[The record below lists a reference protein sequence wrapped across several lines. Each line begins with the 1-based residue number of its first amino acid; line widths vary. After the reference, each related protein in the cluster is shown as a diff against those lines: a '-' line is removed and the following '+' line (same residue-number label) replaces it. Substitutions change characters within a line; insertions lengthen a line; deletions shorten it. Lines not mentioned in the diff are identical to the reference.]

1 MRDGPSELRL
11 PPLNALRAF
20 EAAGRLESI
29 RGAAGE
35 LVVTPGAVSRHIKVL
50 EDWLG
55 VTLFR
60 RSAHSVSLTQAGQ
73 AYLAAVGP
81 HLRGIAVA
89 TERIAAAAPELQLR
103 IRTWTSFAG
112 WLVPRLPEFRRLNPG
127 IEVQLIAS
135 SQGTE
140 FHHPDVDVEILGYG
154 TWDEAIERYPETD
167 FERLPDP
174 AHEAVAVVHTHI
186 VCVCSPA
193 YLAGHVIAAPA
204 DLLRA
209 SDHCLLQSLST
220 PDLWDR
226 GLRAAGAAD
235 AAGGGGT
242 GGLGASGGLGSAG
255 SRRELVYGDTALTAQ
270 AARAGQGI
278 AILPETV
285 VRDDIDEGRL
295 VVLFGPEVVNCS
307 FDYYLLA
314 TPDRLQR
321 RPVQLL
327 RDWLSAQPA

>member
-1 MRDGPSELRL
+1 M
-11 PPLNALRAF
+11 RAF
-20 EAAGRLESI
+20 EAAGRLENI

-35 LVVTPGAVSRHIKVL
+35 LVVTPAAVSRHVRVL

-60 RSAHSVSLTQAGQ
+60 RTAHSVSLTQAGQ

-89 TERIAAAAPELQLR
+89 TERIAATAPELQLR
-103 IRTWTSFAG
+103 VRTWTSFASY
-112 WLVPRLPEFRRLNPG
+112 LVPRLPEFRRLNPG

-140 FHHPDVDVEILGYG
+140 FHHPDVDVEIIGYG
-154 TWDEAIERYPETD
+154 TWDEAIETGPETD
-167 FERLPDP
+167 FDRLADP

-220 PDLWDR
+220 PGLWDR
-226 GLRAAGAAD
+226 WLRAAGA
-235 AAGGGGT
+235 GG
-242 GGLGASGGLGSAG
+242 AG
-255 SRRELVYGDTALTAQ
+255 SRRELVYGDAALTAQ

-295 VVLFGPEVVNCS
+295 VVLFGPEVVHCS

-314 TPDRLQR
+314 PPDRFRR

>member
-35 LVVTPGAVSRHIKVL
+35 LVVTPGAVSRHIRLL

-60 RSAHSVSLTQAGQ
+60 RTAHSVSLTQAGQ

-81 HLRGIAVA
+81 HLRAIAVA
-89 TERIAAAAPELQLR
+89 TERIAAAAPETQLR
-103 IRTWTSFAG
+103 VRTWTSFAG

-140 FHHPDVDVEILGYG
+140 FHQPDVDVEIIGYG
-154 TWDEAIERYPETD
+154 TWDEAIETYPETD

-193 YLAGHVIAAPA
+193 YLAGHGITAPEE
-204 DLLRA
+204 LRRP

-226 GLRAAGAAD
+226 WLRAAGADGAD
-235 AAGGGGT
+235 G
-242 GGLGASGGLGSAG
+242 AG
-255 SRRELVYGDTALTAQ
+255 SRRELVYGDAALTAQ

-285 VRDDIDEGRL
+285 VSDDIDEGRL
-295 VVLFGPEVVNCS
+295 VVLFGPDVVNCS

-314 TPDRLQR
+314 PPDRLRR

>member
-1 MRDGPSELRL
+1 VRDGSAELRL

-35 LVVTPGAVSRHIKVL
+35 LVVTPGAVSRHIRVL

-60 RSAHSVSLTQAGQ
+60 RTAHSVSLTPAGQ

-103 IRTWTSFAG
+103 VRTWTSFAG
-112 WLVPRLPEFRRLNPG
+112 WLVPRLPDFRRLNPG

-135 SQGTE
+135 SQGSE
-140 FHHPDVDVEILGYG
+140 FRQPDVDVEIIGYG
-154 TWDEAIERYPETD
+154 NWDEVTEEEPESDTD
-167 FERLPDP
+167 RLANP
-174 AHEAVAVVHTHI
+174 AHRAVPVIRTHI
-186 VCVCSPA
+186 VCACTPA
-193 YLAGHVIAAPA
+193 YRADHGIAVPG
-204 DLLRA
+204 DLRA
-209 SDHCLLQSLST
+209 AGDHCLLQSLST
-220 PDLWDR
+220 PELWDR
-226 GLRAAGAAD
+226 WLRAAGVAAGQP
-235 AAGGGGT
+235 AGGGGRP
-242 GGLGASGGLGSAG
+242 GP
-255 SRRELVYGDTALTAQ
+255 RRELVYGDAALTAQ

-285 VRDDIDEGRL
+285 IRDDIDAGRL
-295 VVLFGPEVVNCS
+295 VVLFGPEVVTCS

-314 TPDRLQR
+314 PPDRFR
-321 RPVQLL
+321 SRPVQLF

>member
-1 MRDGPSELRL
+1 MRDSPSELRL

-20 EAAGRLESI
+20 EAAGRLENI
-29 RGAAGE
+29 RGAASE
-35 LVVTPGAVSRHIKVL
+35 LVVTPGAVSRHVRVL

-60 RSAHSVSLTQAGQ
+60 RGAHSVSLTQAGQ

-81 HLRGIAVA
+81 HLRAIADA
-89 TERIAAAAPELQLR
+89 TERIAATAPELQLKV
-103 IRTWTSFAG
+103 RTWTSFAG

-127 IEVQLIAS
+127 IEVQLTAS

-140 FHHPDVDVEILGYG
+140 FRQPDVDVEIIGYG
-154 TWDEAIERYPETD
+154 TWDEVTETD
-167 FERLPDP
+167 PESDVDRRADP
-174 AHEAVAVVHTHI
+174 AHEAVAVVHTHM

-193 YLAGHVIAAPA
+193 YLAGHGTAAPE
-204 DLLRA
+204 DLRR
-209 SDHCLLQSLST
+209 SGDHCLLQSLST
-220 PDLWDR
+220 PELWDR
-226 GLRAAGAAD
+226 WLRAAGAD
-235 AAGGGGT
+235 GAGP
-242 GGLGASGGLGSAG
+242 
-255 SRRELVYGDTALTAQ
+255 RRELVYGDAALTAQ

-295 VVLFGPEVVNCS
+295 VVLFGPEVVSCS

-314 TPDRLQR
+314 PPHRFR
-321 RPVQLL
+321 SRPVQLF
-327 RDWLSAQPA
+327 RDWLTAQPA

>member
-35 LVVTPGAVSRHIKVL
+35 LVVTPGAVSRHIRVL

-81 HLRGIAVA
+81 HLRAISVA
-89 TERIAAAAPELQLR
+89 TERIAAAPELQLR

-127 IEVQLIAS
+127 IEVHLIAS

-140 FHHPDVDVEILGYG
+140 FHHPDVDVEIIGYG

-174 AHEAVAVVHTHI
+174 AREAVAVVHTHI

-226 GLRAAGAAD
+226 WLRAAGAS
-235 AAGGGGT
+235 GGSD
-242 GGLGASGGLGSAG
+242 ASGGG
-255 SRRELVYGDTALTAQ
+255 SRRELVYGDAALTAQ

-307 FDYYLLA
+307 FDYYLVA
-314 TPDRLQR
+314 PPDRLRR

>member
-1 MRDGPSELRL
+1 VRDGPSELRL

-35 LVVTPGAVSRHIKVL
+35 LVVTPAAVSRHIRVL

-55 VTLFR
+55 VTLFSR
-60 RSAHSVSLTQAGQ
+60 TAHSVSLTRAGK
-73 AYLAAVGP
+73 AYLAGVGP
-81 HLRGIAVA
+81 HLRAIAVA
-89 TERIAAAAPELQLR
+89 TERVTAGAPETQLR
-103 IRTWTSFAG
+103 VRTWTAFAG

-140 FHHPDVDVEILGYG
+140 FHQPDVDVEIIGYG
-154 TWDEAIERYPETD
+154 TWDEAIETYPETD

-186 VCVCSPA
+186 VCVCGPA
-193 YLAGHVIAAPA
+193 YLAGRGIVAPE

-226 GLRAAGAAD
+226 WLRAAGFDGAD
-235 AAGGGGT
+235 A
-242 GGLGASGGLGSAG
+242 
-255 SRRELVYGDTALTAQ
+255 RRDLVYGDAALTAQ

-314 TPDRLQR
+314 PPDRLRR

-327 RDWLSAQPA
+327 RDWLSVQPA

>member
-1 MRDGPSELRL
+1 
-11 PPLNALRAF
+11 LRAF

-35 LVVTPGAVSRHIKVL
+35 LVVTPAAVSRHIRVL

-55 VTLFR
+55 VTLFSR
-60 RSAHSVSLTQAGQ
+60 TAHSVSLTQAGK
-73 AYLAAVGP
+73 AYLAGVGP
-81 HLRGIAVA
+81 HLRAIAVA
-89 TERIAAAAPELQLR
+89 TERVAAAAPETQLR
-103 IRTWTSFAG
+103 VRTWTSFAG

-140 FHHPDVDVEILGYG
+140 FHQPDVDVEIIGYG
-154 TWDEAIERYPETD
+154 TWDEAIETYPETD

-186 VCVCSPA
+186 VCVCGPA
-193 YLAGHVIAAPA
+193 YLAGRGIVAPE

-226 GLRAAGAAD
+226 WLRAAGFD
-235 AAGGGGT
+235 G
-242 GGLGASGGLGSAG
+242 AG
-255 SRRELVYGDTALTAQ
+255 SRRDLVYGDAALTAQ

-314 TPDRLQR
+314 PPDRLRR

-327 RDWLSAQPA
+327 RDWLSVQPA

>member
-35 LVVTPGAVSRHIKVL
+35 LVVTPGAVSRHIRVL

-81 HLRGIAVA
+81 HLRAIAVA

-103 IRTWTSFAG
+103 VRTWTSFAG
-112 WLVPRLPEFRRLNPG
+112 WLVPRLPEFRRLNPS

-140 FHHPDVDVEILGYG
+140 FRQPDVDVEIIGYG
-154 TWDEAIERYPETD
+154 TWDEVTETD
-167 FERLPDP
+167 SESDFDRLADP
-174 AHEAVAVVHTHI
+174 THEAVAVVHTHI

-193 YLAGHVIAAPA
+193 YLAGHGTAAPE
-204 DLLRA
+204 DLSRS

-220 PDLWDR
+220 PELWDR
-226 GLRAAGAAD
+226 WLRAAGA
-235 AAGGGGT
+235 
-242 GGLGASGGLGSAG
+242 SGAG
-255 SRRELVYGDTALTAQ
+255 SRRELVYGDAALTAQ

-285 VRDDIDEGRL
+285 VRDDINDGRL

-314 TPDRLQR
+314 PPDRFRR
-321 RPVQLL
+321 RPVQLF

>member
-1 MRDGPSELRL
+1 M

-20 EAAGRLESI
+20 EAAGRLENI

-35 LVVTPGAVSRHIKVL
+35 LVVTPGAVSRHVRVL

-60 RSAHSVSLTQAGQ
+60 RTAHSVSLTQAGQ

-81 HLRGIAVA
+81 HLRAIALA
-89 TERIAAAAPELQLR
+89 TERIAATAPELQLR
-103 IRTWTSFAG
+103 VRTWTSFAS

-135 SQGTE
+135 SQGSE
-140 FHHPDVDVEILGYG
+140 FHHPDVDVEIIGYG
-154 TWDEAIERYPETD
+154 IWDEVTETD
-167 FERLPDP
+167 PESDIDRLMNP
-174 AHEAVAVVHTHI
+174 AHEAVAVIHTHI

-193 YLAGHVIAAPA
+193 YLAGHGIAAPE
-204 DLLRA
+204 DLRGS

-220 PDLWDR
+220 PELWDR
-226 GLRAAGAAD
+226 WLRAAGAD
-235 AAGGGGT
+235 GAA
-242 GGLGASGGLGSAG
+242 SQ
-255 SRRELVYGDTALTAQ
+255 RELVYGDAALTAQ

-285 VRDDIDEGRL
+285 VRDDINDGRL
-295 VVLFGPEVVNCS
+295 VVVFGPEVVSCA

-314 TPDRLQR
+314 SPDRFR
-321 RPVQLL
+321 SRPVQLL
-327 RDWLSAQPA
+327 RDWLSAQPV

>member
-1 MRDGPSELRL
+1 VRDSPSELRL

-20 EAAGRLESI
+20 EAAGRLENI

-35 LVVTPGAVSRHIKVL
+35 LVVTPAAVSRHIRVL

-60 RSAHSVSLTQAGQ
+60 RTAHSVSLTQAGQ

-89 TERIAAAAPELQLR
+89 TERIAAAAPEFQLR
-103 IRTWTSFAG
+103 VRTWTSFAG

-127 IEVQLIAS
+127 VEVQLIAS

-140 FHHPDVDVEILGYG
+140 FHQADVDVEIIGYG
-154 TWDEAIERYPETD
+154 NWDEAVEANPESD
-167 FERLPDP
+167 LDRPADP

-193 YLAGHVIAAPA
+193 YLAGHGTAAPE
-204 DLLRA
+204 DLRR
-209 SDHCLLQSLST
+209 SGDHCLLQSLST
-220 PDLWDR
+220 PGLWDR
-226 GLRAAGAAD
+226 WLRAAGVSGAD
-235 AAGGGGT
+235 
-242 GGLGASGGLGSAG
+242 
-255 SRRELVYGDTALTAQ
+255 SRRELVYGDAALTAQ
-270 AARAGQGI
+270 AARASQGI

-285 VRDDIDEGRL
+285 VRDDLDEGRL
-295 VVLFGPEVVNCS
+295 VVLFGPDVVSCP

-314 TPDRLQR
+314 APDRFRR
-321 RPVQLL
+321 RPVQLF
-327 RDWLSAQPA
+327 RDWLETQPA

>member
-1 MRDGPSELRL
+1 MRDGSSELRL

-35 LVVTPGAVSRHIKVL
+35 LVVTPGAVSRHIRVL

-60 RSAHSVSLTQAGQ
+60 RTAHSVSLTQAGQ

-81 HLRGIAVA
+81 HLRAIAVA
-89 TERIAAAAPELQLR
+89 TERTAAAAPELQLR
-103 IRTWTSFAG
+103 VRTWTSFAG

-140 FHHPDVDVEILGYG
+140 FRQPDVDVEIIGYG
-154 TWDEAIERYPETD
+154 TWDEVIETGPESD
-167 FERLPDP
+167 FDRLTDP
-174 AHEAVAVVHTHI
+174 AHEAVPVLHTHI

-193 YLAGHVIAAPA
+193 YQASHGIAVPEG
-204 DLLRA
+204 LGA
-209 SDHCLLQSLST
+209 SSGHCLLQSLST
-220 PDLWDR
+220 PELWDR
-226 GLRAAGAAD
+226 WLRAAGAAGAD
-235 AAGGGGT
+235 GAGP
-242 GGLGASGGLGSAG
+242 
-255 SRRELVYGDTALTAQ
+255 RRELVYGDAALTAQ
-270 AARAGQGI
+270 AARAGEGI

-285 VRDDIDEGRL
+285 VRDDIDDGRL
-295 VVLFGPEVVNCS
+295 VVLFGPEIVSCS

-314 TPDRLQR
+314 PPGRLR
-321 RPVQLL
+321 SRPVQLF
-327 RDWLSAQPA
+327 RDWLGAQPV

>member
-35 LVVTPGAVSRHIKVL
+35 LVVTPGAVSRHIRLL

-60 RSAHSVSLTQAGQ
+60 RTAHSVSLTQAGQ
-73 AYLAAVGP
+73 AYLAVVGP
-81 HLRGIAVA
+81 HLRAISVA

-103 IRTWTSFAG
+103 VRTWTSFAG

-127 IEVQLIAS
+127 IEVQLIAC

-140 FHHPDVDVEILGYG
+140 FRQPDVDVEIIGYG
-154 TWDEAIERYPETD
+154 TWDEVTETD
-167 FERLPDP
+167 PESDTDRLANP
-174 AHEAVAVVHTHI
+174 AHQAVAVLHTHI

-193 YLAGHVIAAPA
+193 YRARHRAAAP
-204 DLLRA
+204 DDLRA
-209 SDHCLLQSLST
+209 SGDHCLLQSLST
-220 PDLWDR
+220 PELWDR
-226 GLRAAGAAD
+226 WLRAAGA
-235 AAGGGGT
+235 
-242 GGLGASGGLGSAG
+242 SGSGP
-255 SRRELVYGDTALTAQ
+255 RRELVYGDAALTAQ

-278 AILPETV
+278 AILPEAV
-285 VRDDIDEGRL
+285 VRDDIDDGRL
-295 VVLFGPEVVNCS
+295 VVLFGPEVVSCS

-314 TPDRLQR
+314 PPDRFR
-321 RPVQLL
+321 SRPVRLF
-327 RDWLSAQPA
+327 RDWLGAQPV

>member
-1 MRDGPSELRL
+1 L

-35 LVVTPGAVSRHIKVL
+35 LVVTPAAVSRHIRVL

-60 RSAHSVSLTQAGQ
+60 RTAHSVSLTPAGQ

-81 HLRGIAVA
+81 HLRAIAVA
-89 TERIAAAAPELQLR
+89 TERTAAAAPELQLR
-103 IRTWTSFAG
+103 VRTWTSFAG

-140 FHHPDVDVEILGYG
+140 FRQPDVDVEIIGYG
-154 TWDEAIERYPETD
+154 TWDEVIEASPESD
-167 FERLPDP
+167 IDRLTDP
-174 AHEAVAVVHTHI
+174 AHEAVPVLRTHV

-193 YLAGHVIAAPA
+193 YLASHGTAVPE
-204 DLLRA
+204 DLGA
-209 SDHCLLQSLST
+209 SSGHCLLQSLST
-220 PDLWDR
+220 PELWDR
-226 GLRAAGAAD
+226 WLRAAGAV
-235 AAGGGGT
+235 AGRPAGE
-242 GGLGASGGLGSAG
+242 ASAG
-255 SRRELVYGDTALTAQ
+255 PRRELVYGDAALTAQ
-270 AARAGQGI
+270 AARAGEGI

-285 VRDDIDEGRL
+285 VRDDIDDGRL
-295 VVLFGPEVVNCS
+295 VVLFGPEIVSCS

-314 TPDRLQR
+314 PPGRLR
-321 RPVQLL
+321 SRPVQLF
-327 RDWLSAQPA
+327 RDWLGAQPV

>member
-20 EAAGRLESI
+20 EAAGRLENI
-29 RGAAGE
+29 RGAAAE
-35 LVVTPGAVSRHIKVL
+35 LVVTPAAVSRHIRVL

-55 VTLFR
+55 VTLFSR
-60 RSAHSVSLTQAGQ
+60 TAHSVSLTQAGKT
-73 AYLAAVGP
+73 YLAAVRP
-81 HLRGIAVA
+81 HLRAIAVA
-89 TERIAAAAPELQLR
+89 TERVAAAAPDTQLR
-103 IRTWTSFAG
+103 VRTWTSFAA

-140 FHHPDVDVEILGYG
+140 FHQPDVDVEIIGYG
-154 TWDEAIERYPETD
+154 TWDEAIETYPETD

-174 AHEAVAVVHTHI
+174 AHEAVAVIHTHI

-193 YLAGHVIAAPA
+193 YLADCGIAAPE

-226 GLRAAGAAD
+226 WLRAAGSD
-235 AAGGGGT
+235 GAGP
-242 GGLGASGGLGSAG
+242 
-255 SRRELVYGDTALTAQ
+255 RRELVYGDAALTAQ

-295 VVLFGPEVVNCS
+295 VVLFGPEVVNCA

-314 TPDRLQR
+314 PPDRLRR

-327 RDWLSAQPA
+327 RDWLGAQPA

>member
-1 MRDGPSELRL
+1 VRDGPSELRL

-35 LVVTPGAVSRHIKVL
+35 LVVTPGAVSRHIRVL

-81 HLRGIAVA
+81 HLRAIAAA
-89 TERIAAAAPELQLR
+89 TERIAAAPELQLR
-103 IRTWTSFAG
+103 VRTWTSFAG

-140 FHHPDVDVEILGYG
+140 FHHPDVDVEIIGYG

-226 GLRAAGAAD
+226 WLRAAGA
-235 AAGGGGT
+235 
-242 GGLGASGGLGSAG
+242 SGGSGAG
-255 SRRELVYGDTALTAQ
+255 SRRELVYGDAALTAQ

-314 TPDRLQR
+314 PPDRLRR